1 MLEVYQ
7 QMGIPARLSTTLQGQ
22 LVEMYS
28 ALKQGICAL
37 YLVSGAPKYPTKV
50 EKKWWWWT
58 SNTCGGVLHLEY
70 NKAYGGNNK
79 QDADWLNSQK
89 LVVKSKFKTT

>member
-50 EKKWWWWT
+50 EKNDDGELATHVEVFFTWST
-58 SNTCGGVLHLEY
+58 T
-70 NKAYGGNNK
+70 
-79 QDADWLNSQK
+79 K
-89 LVVKSKFKTT
+89 LMVGTINRMLTG